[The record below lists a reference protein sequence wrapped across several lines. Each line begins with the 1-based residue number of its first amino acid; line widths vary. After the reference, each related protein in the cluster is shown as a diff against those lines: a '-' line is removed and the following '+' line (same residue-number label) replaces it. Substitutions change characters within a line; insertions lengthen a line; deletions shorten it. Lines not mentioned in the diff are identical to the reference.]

1 VPEFQGKM
9 RLSANPFD
17 LVGADIE
24 VSAGNLALI
33 VSDHEIG
40 QWPLET
46 VSIDAE
52 PDGFHMR
59 VDGEEFVFTTREA
72 DEFAAAVGISRFGA
86 RTKKSGK
93 STRTVKMLKAP
104 ALAVQTAEKTS
115 LSKAAAPAPT
125 KPKRPASRAPKR
137 KRPVPFRR
145 VRALFRTLN
154 LSSLKGQAGAATAVV
169 VVVLAIVAR
178 PVLATILLFVGMAGI
193 LLIGAVWVDP
203 VLATRLPEDWPA
215 RRLVPVALGVI
226 AFGLLLV
233 AF

>member
-1 VPEFQGKM
+1 MPEFQGKM

-52 PDGFHMR
+52 LDGFHMR
-59 VDGEEFVFTTREA
+59 VDGEEFVFTTHEA
-72 DEFAAAVGISRFGA
+72 DAFADAVGISRFGA
-86 RTKKSGK
+86 RAKKPVR
-93 STRTVKMLKAP
+93 STRAVKMLKAP
-104 ALAVQTAEKTS
+104 ALAVQTAEKT
-115 LSKAAAPAPT
+115 APSNATSSAPT
-125 KPKRPASRAPKR
+125 ESRRRSPKEPKRP
-137 KRPVPFRR
+137 RPVPFRR
-145 VRALFRTLN
+145 ARAQFGKLN
-154 LSSLKGQAGAATAVV
+154 LSSLKGKAGTAIIVL

-178 PVLATILLFVGMAGI
+178 PVLASILLFVGMAGM

-203 VLATRLPEDWPA
+203 VLATRLPEAWPA

-226 AFGLLLV
+226 ALGLLLV

>member
-1 VPEFQGKM
+1 MPEFQGKM

-52 PDGFHMR
+52 LDGFHMR
-59 VDGEEFVFTTREA
+59 VEGEEFVFTTREA
-72 DEFAAAVGISRFGA
+72 DEFAAAVGISRYGA

-115 LSKAAAPAPT
+115 PSKATAPT
-125 KPKRPASRAPKR
+125 PAKSKSRAARAPKR
-137 KRPVPFRR
+137 PRPAPFRR
-145 VRALFRTLN
+145 VTALFRRLD
-154 LSSLKGQAGAATAVV
+154 LSSLKGKAGAATAVL

-178 PVLATILLFVGMAGI
+178 PVLASIMLFVGMAAVM
-193 LLIGAVWVDP
+193 LIGAVWVDP

-215 RRLVPVALGVI
+215 RRLVPVALAVI

>member
-1 VPEFQGKM
+1 MPEFQGKM

-72 DEFAAAVGISRFGA
+72 DEFADAVGISRFGA

-104 ALAVQTAEKTS
+104 ARAVQTAEKTS
-115 LSKAAAPAPT
+115 LAKAAAPAPT
-125 KPKRPASRAPKR
+125 KPKRRASRAPKLP
-137 KRPVPFRR
+137 RPVPFRR
-145 VRALFRTLN
+145 VRALFRRLN

-203 VLATRLPEDWPA
+203 VLATRLPEEWPA